1 MLVVWVTRSKFHYKA
16 FEFSRGLFTTIVCM
30 TRILSFETSTTT
42 CGIALI
48 SEIDGVTEIFQRTVE
63 GVSGHA
69 EHLLPMA
76 TEVLALGGI
85 GKDQLD
91 AVAFGQGP
99 GAFTGLRLACGAAQ
113 GIGLA
118 LGIPLIPVGALQA
131 VAAAASARHPGCLI
145 LPALDARMHEMYLG
159 ACIDDPQR
167 GLVMVA
173 PPVLIDAEGAL
184 SYARERMPLWLN
196 ACGERTV
203 VVAAGDG
210 WRLAGVDALVSFGL
224 RAGDL
229 DARPT
234 IEWVAR
240 LALAAWARGQTVPP
254 EHAAP
259 FYLRDKVAYTTAER
273 AAGEGGNP
281 RAVNP
286 RGMTV
291 LRMTAADVP
300 EVVEIERQV
309 QSFPWTVRNF
319 EDALHAGYEAW
330 CLHDGD
336 TLAGFCIAMMA
347 PDVAHVL
354 VIAVARGA
362 QRRGYGLLLLE
373 QVAVCARTRSVDAI
387 VLEVRRSN
395 EDARA
400 FYEKQGFETIGTR
413 RDYYPSGV
421 GQREDALVLKKTL
434 IDA

>member
-1 MLVVWVTRSKFHYKA
+1 
-16 FEFSRGLFTTIVCM
+16 M

-42 CGIALI
+42 CGVALI
-48 SEIDGVTEIFQRTVE
+48 TEIDGVVEIFQRTVE

-69 EHLLPMA
+69 GHLLPLA
-76 TEVLALGGI
+76 SEVLALGGI

-118 LGIPLIPVGALQA
+118 LDIPLIPVGALQA
-131 VAAAASARHPGCLI
+131 VAAAALVRHPGCLI

-167 GLVMVA
+167 GLVTVA
-173 PPVLIDAEGAL
+173 PPVLIDAANAPA
-184 SYARERMPLWLN
+184 YARERMPLWLR
-196 ACGERTV
+196 ACGKPAA
-203 VVAAGDG
+203 VVATGDG
-210 WRLAGVDALVSFGL
+210 WRLAGADALDAVGL
-224 RAGDL
+224 RADDP

-240 LALAAWARGQTVPP
+240 LALDAWGRGRTVPP
-254 EHAAP
+254 EQAAP

-281 RAVNP
+281 RAASP
-286 RGMTV
+286 AGITV
-291 LRMTAADVP
+291 LRMAAADLP

-309 QSFPWTVRNF
+309 QSFPWTARNF
-319 EDALHAGYEAW
+319 EDALQAGYEAW
-330 CLHDGD
+330 CLRDGD
-336 TLAGFCIAMMA
+336 TLVGFCIAMMA

-354 VIAVARGA
+354 VIAVARRA

-373 QVAVCARTRSVDAI
+373 QVAVCARSRSVDAI

-395 EDARA
+395 ADARA
-400 FYEKQGFETIGTR
+400 FYQAQGFETIGTR
-413 RDYYPSGV
+413 RDYYPSV
-421 GQREDALVLKKTL
+421 KGQREDALELKKTL

>member
-1 MLVVWVTRSKFHYKA
+1 
-16 FEFSRGLFTTIVCM
+16 M

-42 CGIALI
+42 CGVALI
-48 SEIDGVTEIFQRTVE
+48 TEIDGVVEIFQRTVE

-69 EHLLPMA
+69 GHLLPLA
-76 TEVLALGGI
+76 SEVLALGGI

-118 LGIPLIPVGALQA
+118 LDIPLIPVGALQA
-131 VAAAASARHPGCLI
+131 VAAAALVRHPGCLI

-167 GLVMVA
+167 GLVTVA
-173 PPVLIDAEGAL
+173 PPVLIDAANAPA
-184 SYARERMPLWLN
+184 YARERMPLWLR
-196 ACGERTV
+196 ACGKPAA
-203 VVAAGDG
+203 VVATGDG
-210 WRLAGVDALVSFGL
+210 WRLAGADALDAVGL
-224 RAGDL
+224 RADDP

-240 LALAAWARGQTVPP
+240 LALDAWGRGRTVPP
-254 EHAAP
+254 EQAAP

-281 RAVNP
+281 RAASP
-286 RGMTV
+286 AGITV
-291 LRMTAADVP
+291 LRMAAADLP

-309 QSFPWTVRNF
+309 QSFPWTARNF
-319 EDALHAGYEAW
+319 EDALQAGYEAW
-330 CLHDGD
+330 CLRDGD
-336 TLAGFCIAMMA
+336 TLVGFCIAMMA

-354 VIAVARGA
+354 VIAVARRA

-373 QVAVCARTRSVDAI
+373 QVAVCARSRSVDAI

-395 EDARA
+395 ADARA
-400 FYEKQGFETIGTR
+400 FYQAQGFETIGTR
-413 RDYYPSGV
+413 RDYYPSV
-421 GQREDALVLKKTL
+421 KGQREDALVLKKTL